1 VPTTPTAI
9 VLSHFQTRGLS
20 DAFAAGRQTA
30 ELSPDLGLSMVQ
42 AALMPAGVMLPG
54 QILLAWATVQ
64 EINAA
69 TNNCFSIQPDGE
81 ARKIVSFSESSNRS
95 VSLYPTSSAP
105 TMLLGGIPMHRIK
118 DTDPL
123 ADTREKIKAARPIA
137 GQVLDTHTGLGYT
150 AIEAARTAD
159 HVLTIEIDPTVL
171 EIASEN
177 LWSRD
182 LFTNLRITQR
192 LGDCFDVVQELPGA
206 AFDRVIHD
214 PPAFSL
220 AGHVYSR
227 AFYQELY
234 RVLRHRGRLFHYI
247 GNPASPSGKSVTQ
260 GVVRRLK
267 DAGFTRVEPAPRA
280 FGVVASK
287 S

>member
-1 VPTTPTAI
+1 
-9 VLSHFQTRGLS
+9 
-20 DAFAAGRQTA
+20 
-30 ELSPDLGLSMVQ
+30 
-42 AALMPAGVMLPG
+42 
-54 QILLAWATVQ
+54 
-64 EINAA
+64 
-69 TNNCFSIQPDGE
+69 
-81 ARKIVSFSESSNRS
+81 
-95 VSLYPTSSAP
+95 
-105 TMLLGGIPMHRIK
+105 MHRIK

-123 ADTREKIKAARPIA
+123 RDTREKIKAARPVT
-137 GQVLDTHTGLGYT
+137 GRVLDTHTGLGYT

-171 EIASEN
+171 EIAAEN
-177 LWSRD
+177 PWSRD
-182 LFTNLRITQR
+182 LFHNPKITRR
-192 LGDCFDVVQELPGA
+192 LGDCFDVVDELPDG

-227 AFYQELY
+227 DFYEELY
-234 RVLRHRGRLFHYI
+234 RVLHRRGRLFHYI
-247 GNPASPSGKSVTQ
+247 GNPDSPSGKSVTQ

-267 DAGFTRVEPAPRA
+267 EAGFSRVDPAPRA

>member
-1 VPTTPTAI
+1 M
-9 VLSHFQTRGLS
+9 QTRSLPG
-20 DAFAAGRQTA
+20 AHAAGVQHV
-30 ELSPDLGLSMVQ
+30 ELSPDLGFSRAQ
-42 AALMPAGVMLPG
+42 AELTPAGVLLPG
-54 QILLAWATVQ
+54 HVLLAWEAVQ
-64 EINAA
+64 EINEAA
-69 TNNCFSIQPDGE
+69 NNCFAVEPDGE
-81 ARKIVSFSESSNRS
+81 VRKIVRFSESSNRS
-95 VSLYPTSSAP
+95 VSLYPTRRAP

-123 ADTREKIKAARPIA
+123 ADTREKIKAARPVA

-171 EIASEN
+171 EIAAEN
-177 LWSRD
+177 PWSRD
-182 LFTNLRITQR
+182 LFDNPKITQR
-192 LGDCFDVVQELPGA
+192 LGDCFDVVQDLPDA
-206 AFDRVIHD
+206 SFDRVIHD

-227 AFYQELY
+227 DFYQELH
-234 RVLRHRGRLFHYI
+234 RVLRRRGRLFHYI

-267 DAGFTRVEPAPRA
+267 EADFTRVEPAPRA
-280 FGVVASK
+280 FGVVAFK
-287 S
+287 

>member
-1 VPTTPTAI
+1 M
-9 VLSHFQTRGLS
+9 VLSHFQTS
-20 DAFAAGRQTA
+20 DLPKAYAAGQQIA
-30 ELSPDLGLSMVQ
+30 QLSTDLGLSTAQ
-42 AALMPAGVMLPG
+42 TALTPAGALLPG
-54 QILLAWATVQ
+54 GIVVPWATIA

-69 TNNCFSIQPDGE
+69 TNNCFAVGPDGS
-81 ARKIVSFSESSNRS
+81 AYKIVRFSESSNRS
-95 VSLYPTSSAP
+95 VSLYPTASAP

-118 DTDPL
+118 GTDPL
-123 ADTREKIKAARPIA
+123 RDTREKIKAARPVT

-171 EIASEN
+171 EIAAEN
-177 LWSRD
+177 PWSRD
-182 LFTNLRITQR
+182 LFTNPKITQR
-192 LGDCFDVVQELPGA
+192 LGDCFDVVEELPSA

-227 AFYQELY
+227 DFYEALY
-234 RVLRHRGRLFHYI
+234 RVLRRRGRLFHYI
-247 GNPASPSGKSVTQ
+247 GNPDSPSGKSVTQ

-267 DAGFTRVEPAPRA
+267 EAGFARVEPAPRA

-287 S
+287 

>member
-1 VPTTPTAI
+1 MPVTPALV
-9 VLSHFQTRGLS
+9 VLSHFQTRNLR
-20 DAFAAGRQTA
+20 DVFAAGQQTA
-30 ELSPDLGLSMVQ
+30 HLSPDLGLSTVPVT
-42 AALMPAGVMLPG
+42 LTPAGVVLPDG
-54 QILLAWATVQ
+54 ILVAWPALQ
-64 EINAA
+64 EIGEA
-69 TNNCFSIQPDGE
+69 TNNCFAVEPDGE
-81 ARKIVSFSESSNRS
+81 IRKIVRFSESSNRS
-95 VSLYPTSSAP
+95 VSLYPTSRAP

-123 ADTREKIKAARPIA
+123 ADTREKIKAARPVT

-171 EIASEN
+171 EIAAEN
-177 LWSRD
+177 PWSRN
-182 LFTNLRITQR
+182 LFASPRITQH
-192 LGDCFDVVQELPGA
+192 LGDCFDVVQDLPDA
-206 AFDRVIHD
+206 SFDRVIHD

-227 AFYQELY
+227 DFYEELQ
-234 RVLRHRGRLFHYI
+234 RVLRRRGRLFHYI

-267 DAGFTRVEPAPRA
+267 EAGFTRVEPAPRA
-280 FGVVASK
+280 FGIVASK
-287 S
+287 

>member
-1 VPTTPTAI
+1 VPTTPPAI
-9 VLSHFQTRGLS
+9 VLSHVQTRPLPG
-20 DAFAAGRQTA
+20 AYAAGVQLV
-30 ELSPDLGLSMVQ
+30 ELSPDLGLSLVQ
-42 AALMPAGVMLPG
+42 AALTPAGVLLPG
-54 QILLAWATVQ
+54 HVLLAWDAVQ
-64 EINAA
+64 EINEAA
-69 TNNCFSIQPDGE
+69 NNCFAVEPDGE
-81 ARKIVSFSESSNRS
+81 IRKIVRFSESSNRS
-95 VSLYPTSSAP
+95 VSLYPTRRAP

-123 ADTREKIKAARPIA
+123 RDTKEKIKAVRPVT
-137 GQVLDTHTGLGYT
+137 GEVLDTHTGLGYT
-150 AIEAARTAD
+150 AIEAARTAN

-177 LWSRD
+177 PWSRD

-192 LGDCFDVVQELPGA
+192 LGDCFDVVQELPDA

-227 AFYQELY
+227 DFYQELH
-234 RVLRHRGRLFHYI
+234 RVLRRRGRLFHYI

-267 DAGFTRVEPAPRA
+267 EAGFTRVEPAPRA

-287 S
+287 

>member
-1 VPTTPTAI
+1 
-9 VLSHFQTRGLS
+9 
-20 DAFAAGRQTA
+20 
-30 ELSPDLGLSMVQ
+30 MVQ
-42 AALMPAGVMLPG
+42 AALTPAGVVLPG
-54 QILLAWATVQ
+54 KILLAWAAVQ
-64 EINAA
+64 EIDEA
-69 TNNCFSIQPDGE
+69 TNNCFALEPDG
-81 ARKIVSFSESSNRS
+81 ALRKLVLFSESSNRS

-123 ADTREKIKAARPIA
+123 RDTKEKIKAARPVA
-137 GQVLDTHTGLGYT
+137 GEVLDTHTGLGYT

-171 EIASEN
+171 EIAAEN
-177 LWSRD
+177 PWSRA
-182 LFTNLRITQR
+182 LFSDPRITQR
-192 LGDCFDVVQELPGA
+192 LGDCFDVVQELPDA

-227 AFYQELY
+227 DFYEEIH
-234 RVLRHRGRLFHYI
+234 RVLRRRGRLFHYI
-247 GNPASPSGKSVTQ
+247 GNPDSPSGRSVTQ

-267 DAGFTRVEPAPRA
+267 EAGFARVEPTPRA

-287 S
+287 